1 MEGKQKQYQKMSL
14 KSFVDCVGA
23 RTSLPGGGSVSALV
37 ASLGSALAC
46 MSALLTYGNRKFED
60 LDANIREVLPSFY
73 DVYQELVDLV
83 DQDSNAFN
91 SYMVGNDLRSIYF
104 LNKLLKIDQ
113 IKGSKKIA
121 RENRKG

>member
-1 MEGKQKQYQKMSL
+1 MSL

-23 RTSLPGGGSVSALV
+23 RSSLPGGGSVSALV

-60 LDANIREVLPSFY
+60 FDANIREVLPSFY
-73 DVYQELVDLV
+73 DTYQELADLV
-83 DQDSNAFN
+83 DQDSEAFN
-91 SYMVGNDLRSIYF
+91 SYMVGANFISTYF
-104 LNKLLKIDQ
+104 RNKIFKVIK

-121 RENRKG
+121 RQNRGS